1 VPRHSS
7 DRLLRVIEI
16 WVLTEWGRRGGG
28 GAEEAIVFGV
38 GDLCGGEQ
46 KRIDPDAM
54 DGAFAILSRVGAHEE
69 PSLADVNHGRFDGR
83 SCSFG
88 GSEPKGHCG
97 CRVFF
102 TGVKFNSAGRTEAV
116 MAERMLRFKARIQGK
131 EAGVVAAIIP
141 PVNVREYFGT
151 RGRVPI
157 RGTINGF
164 AFRSSLMPMGGCHMM
179 PVNKA
184 LCRGAGVKPGDTADV
199 VMERDE
205 KERTVEAPPEL
216 SKELAKSKKA
226 RERWRDLSFTHKK
239 EMAVSISGAKQEE
252 TRKRRLAKVM
262 QVLKAGTKWT
272 G

>member
-1 VPRHSS
+1 
-7 DRLLRVIEI
+7 
-16 WVLTEWGRRGGG
+16 
-28 GAEEAIVFGV
+28 
-38 GDLCGGEQ
+38 
-46 KRIDPDAM
+46 
-54 DGAFAILSRVGAHEE
+54 
-69 PSLADVNHGRFDGR
+69 
-83 SCSFG
+83 
-88 GSEPKGHCG
+88 
-97 CRVFF
+97 
-102 TGVKFNSAGRTEAV
+102 
-116 MAERMLRFKARIQGK
+116 MAEKKLRFKARIQGK
-131 EAGVVAAIIP
+131 EAGVVAAITP
-141 PVNVREYFGT
+141 PVNVLECFGT

-184 LCRGAGVKPGDTADV
+184 LCRGAGVKPGDIVDV

-239 EMAVSISGAKQEE
+239 EMAISISGAKQEE

-262 QVLKAGTKWT
+262 QVLKAGAKWT